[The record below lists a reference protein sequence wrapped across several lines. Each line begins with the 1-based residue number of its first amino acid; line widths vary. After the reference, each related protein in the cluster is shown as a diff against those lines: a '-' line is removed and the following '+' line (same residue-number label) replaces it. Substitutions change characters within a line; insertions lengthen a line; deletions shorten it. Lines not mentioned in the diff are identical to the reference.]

1 MKIRIFVMFVIFI
14 TVLMSAGC
22 TQGPGFATPGP
33 TPEQTTAATAVPT
46 ISAPKPS
53 FSLGDHYLKKSYS
66 FQSEKDVYREDVRV
80 DNTSWGIAFDVLPLT
95 GNITDSWFTL
105 KVINMNTGQTE
116 TYGYGRTFGSELH
129 HLIPMYTPGPYRI
142 EMSGYLTKVDVV
154 LAKRNP

>member
-1 MKIRIFVMFVIFI
+1 MKIRIFVMFVII
-14 TVLMSAGC
+14 VTVLMSAGC

-33 TPEQTTAATAVPT
+33 TPAQTTAATPVTT
-46 ISAPKPS
+46 ISTPQPS

-105 KVINMNTGQTE
+105 KVINMNTGRTE
-116 TYGYGRTFGSELH
+116 TYGYGRTFGYELH